1 MRELTTSEIKSELN
15 KAREAV
21 RDYRLARDKANAY
34 GQTLM
39 GGKTVR
45 YDSDGSTHE
54 RKGNPV
60 ENAYCTLAD
69 YETEVDELFREMVAA
84 RKSAEKYIRLV
95 NDSKQR
101 KVLIKYYLS
110 RMDWD
115 DIAYELGYSV
125 RHVQRLH
132 GYALIKISKST

>member
-1 MRELTTSEIKSELN
+1 MTTAEIKSELN

-21 RDYRLARDKANAY
+21 RDYRLARDKVNAY
-34 GQTLM
+34 GQLLM
-39 GGKTVR
+39 NGKTVR
-45 YDSDGSTHE
+45 YDNDGSTHE

-60 ENAYCTLAD
+60 ESAYCALAD
-69 YETEVDELFREMVAA
+69 YETEADELFRKMVAA

-115 DIAYELGYSV
+115 DIAHELGCST
-125 RHVQRLH
+125 RWVQKLH

>member
-1 MRELTTSEIKSELN
+1 MTTAEIKSELN

-34 GQTLM
+34 SQLLM
-39 GGKTVR
+39 SGKAVR
-45 YDSDGSTHE
+45 YESDGSTHE

-60 ENAYCTLAD
+60 ESAYCALAD

>member
-1 MRELTTSEIKSELN
+1 MTTAEIKSELN
-15 KAREAV
+15 KVRESV

-39 GGKTVR
+39 GGKVIR
-45 YDSDGSTHE
+45 YESDGSTHE

-60 ENAYCTLAD
+60 ENAYCALAD
-69 YETEVDELFREMVAA
+69 YETEVDELFRKMVAA